1 LRECA
6 RMFLA
11 TIILEVNTL
20 EQQDRIC
27 YHQNIC
33 NNRIDAIGLT
43 TTMMTSRYRLICPF
57 TLTNRLSMIMRHD
70 RLNEHGSMNRPVAP
84 RLLKQILLNNNE

>member
-1 LRECA
+1 
-6 RMFLA
+6 MFLA

-33 NNRIDAIGLT
+33 NIIGLT
-43 TTMMTSRYRLICPF
+43 PL
-57 TLTNRLSMIMRHD
+57 
-70 RLNEHGSMNRPVAP
+70 G
-84 RLLKQILLNNNE
+84 